1 VEAHDDPT
9 NLDSWLI
16 GQLRAEPPT
25 SRLGELLLDENTA
38 AARIEELEALVAELR
53 AQIPPQLRAV
63 PAGHVLFAPTP
74 HGYAVVE
81 VDGPPPSPD
90 DSVLLDGRRY
100 RVERTG
106 RSPFPG
112 DRRQCLY
119 LAAE

>member
-16 GQLRAEPPT
+16 GQLRAEPPP
-25 SRLGELLLDENTA
+25 SRLGELLLDENAA
-38 AARIEELEALVAELR
+38 AARIEELETLVAELR
-53 AQIPPQLRAV
+53 AQIPPALKAV
-63 PAGHVLFAPTP
+63 PAGHVLFAPTT

-90 DSVLLDGRRY
+90 APVLLEGRRY